1 MPEEMVQLTEGR
13 SLAGDPAT
21 DLRAASW
28 LRQKYGYFK
37 SARAVTVERD
47 WVRQIRAYKML
58 VVSRSYM
65 GRSNLVLP
73 HIRNMVERI
82 VGRIVQQLVG
92 REDFFGVMPTKWTDE
107 DKAEVVRAVMFA
119 QMEEEGFRRETAL
132 CIRDAVILGTAF
144 KKMRWQYEVENTN
157 VPVYQGDEWMVGPN
171 GPEMKPVYSQK
182 VMPRVI
188 HNRPRGERLNPFN
201 LFLDPAAQTLDDTD
215 TVEETQLSVTDIFRL
230 ADLGIFNKDAVT
242 RVLNQPGEN
251 GKSNLPTAGYRQI
264 YDLALGLQGE
274 RRDRGTDYYCYKEFW
289 GWFPLEAKDEREAAR
304 TRMERVCIGVLGTGE
319 ECVRLERNP
328 TLQQKKPY
336 QRGVIIEVPGQFY
349 GDSPVKAAI
358 PQWMELND
366 CRNQAN
372 DARTFAVN
380 PVLLR
385 GQANADDKK
394 TSQRVFPG
402 AIITGADL
410 KFGAFPD
417 TTAAAFV
424 AESVM
429 VRELEETF
437 GAPRILDAQSDA
449 NSATEASIEKEESGN
464 RILGYVKTLED
475 TLLVP
480 ELRDRLDLNRQ
491 YLRTSDAVRIRG
503 ASGFDWRPYTPE
515 DFMPQYDF
523 FCMASSQMQSKMM
536 LNANFAITTDRM
548 LAFEQLQPG
557 MFDWVR
563 WWGTFFRDG
572 LGIDHASLYINP
584 MKRAERVPT
593 VEEVIL
599 MLTEGQRPDPDPR
612 QDFASTLPTMAA
624 YIAEKAQM
632 MPPDLQR
639 NFAEYFRKSIE
650 TARQILLE
658 QQAAQM
664 QLMMGASEGGPPGQS
679 PQGGGKNNKQVGP
692 EMRDGRGASP
702 ARQGMQ
708 NTRRA
713 VQR

>member
-1 MPEEMVQLTEGR
+1 MPEEMIQLSKGR
-13 SLAGDPAT
+13 NLVGDPAT
-21 DLRAASW
+21 DKRASSW
-28 LRQKYGYFK
+28 LQTKHDYFRQSR
-37 SARAVTVERD
+37 SATVERD

-58 VVSRSYM
+58 VVSRSYT

-82 VGRIVQQLVG
+82 VGRVVQQLVG

-107 DKAEVVRAVMFA
+107 DKAEVVRAVMNA

-132 CIRDAVILGTAF
+132 CIRDAVILGTCF
-144 KKMRWQYEVENTN
+144 KKMRWQYEVENTM
-157 VPVYQGDEWMVGPN
+157 VPVYQGDEWRVGAA
-171 GPEMKPVYSQK
+171 GPEQVPIYSQK
-182 VMPRVI
+182 MMPRTI
-188 HNRPRGERLNPFN
+188 HNRPKGERLNPFN
-201 LFLDPAAQTLDDTD
+201 LFVDPSAQTLDDTD
-215 TVEETQLSVTDIFRL
+215 TVEVSQLSVTDIFRL
-230 ADLGIFNKDAVT
+230 VELGIFDEAAVA
-242 RVLNQPGEN
+242 RVMSQPGEN
-251 GKSNLPTAGYRQI
+251 GKQVLPQEGYRQI
-264 YDLALGLQGE
+264 YDLALNLQNN
-274 RRDRGTDYYCYKEFW
+274 RRDKGTDYYPYHEFW
-289 GWFPLEAKDEREAAR
+289 GWFPYEAKDERDQGR
-304 TRMERVCIGVLGTGE
+304 VRMQRMCIGTLGAGNET
-319 ECVRLERNP
+319 VRLEFNP
-328 TLQQKKPY
+328 NLQQKKPY

-349 GDSPVKAAI
+349 GDSPVKSAI

-402 AIITGADL
+402 AVITGSDL
-410 KFGAFPD
+410 EFAAFPD
-417 TTAAAFV
+417 TTGAAFV
-424 AESVM
+424 AEAVM

-437 GAPRILDAQSDA
+437 GAPKILDAQSQA
-449 NSATEASIEKEESGN
+449 NSATEAAIEKEESGN

-523 FCMASSQMQSKMM
+523 FCMASTQMQSKAM
-536 LNANFAITTDRM
+536 LSANFAATTDRM

-557 MFDWVR
+557 LFDWVR

-572 LGIDHASLYINP
+572 LGIDHANLYINP

-599 MLTEGQRPDPDPR
+599 MLTDGQRVEPDPR
-612 QDFASTLPTMAA
+612 QDFASTLPVLAA
-624 YIAEKAQM
+624 YIAQKAPI
-632 MPPDLQR
+632 MPKDLQR
-639 NFAEYFRKSIE
+639 NFAEYLRKCVE
-650 TARQILLE
+650 TARQMLLE
-658 QQAAQM
+658 QQAMMM
-664 QLMMGASEGGPPGQS
+664 QAAMAGPEGPGQS
-679 PQGGGKNNKQVGP
+679 PQGGGKNNRPVGP
-692 EMRDGRGASP
+692 EQRDGKGTSV
-702 ARQGMQ
+702 ARQGMMT
-708 NTRRA
+708 TRA
-713 VQR
+713 GVQR

>member
-1 MPEEMVQLTEGR
+1 MSKGR
-13 SLAGDPAT
+13 NLAGDAAT
-21 DLRAASW
+21 DLRASSW
-28 LRQKYGYFK
+28 LRQKHGYFK
-37 SARAVTVERD
+37 NARAVTVERD

-58 VVSRSYM
+58 VVSRSYT

-82 VGRIVQQLVG
+82 VVRLVRELVG
-92 REDFFGVMPTKWTDE
+92 REDFFGIMPTKWTDE

-132 CIRDAVILGTAF
+132 CLRDAVILGTCF
-144 KKMRWQYEVENTN
+144 KKMRWQYEVENTT
-157 VPVYQGDEWMVGPN
+157 VPVYQGDEWVVGPS
-171 GPEMKPVYSQK
+171 GPEQKPVYSQK

-230 ADLGIFNKDAVT
+230 VDLGIFDANAVT
-242 RVLNQPGEN
+242 RAMSQPGES
-251 GKSNLPTAGYRQI
+251 GKSNLPTTGYKQI

-274 RRDRGTDYYCYKEFW
+274 RRDRGTDYYVYKEFW
-289 GWFPLEAKDEREAAR
+289 GWFPLEAKTDRDQGR
-304 TRMERVCIGVLGTGE
+304 TRMERVCIGVLGQGE
-319 ECVRLERNP
+319 ETVRLERNP

-336 QRGVIIEVPGQFY
+336 ERGVIIEIPGQFY

-366 CRNQAN
+366 CRNQSN

-380 PVLLR
+380 PVMLR
-385 GQANADDKK
+385 DSSNADDKK
-394 TSQRVFPG
+394 TSQRIFPG
-402 AIITGADL
+402 AVITGTGL
-410 KFGAFPD
+410 SFGSFPD
-417 TTAAAFV
+417 TTGAAFV

-449 NSATEASIEKEESGN
+449 NSATEAAIEKEESGA
-464 RILGYVKTLED
+464 RIQGYVSTLED

-480 ELRDRLDLNRQ
+480 ELRTRLDLNRQ
-491 YLRTSDAVRIRG
+491 YLRTQDAVRIRG

-523 FCMASSQMQSKMM
+523 FCMASGQMKSQSM
-536 LNANFAITTDRM
+536 LNVHFATTTDRM
-548 LAFEQLQPG
+548 LAFESLIPG

-572 LGIDHASLYINP
+572 LGMAHPNLYINP

-593 VEEVIL
+593 VEEVIV
-599 MLTEGQRPDPDPR
+599 MLTDGQRPEPDPR
-612 QDFASTLPTMAA
+612 QNFAESMPVLAA
-624 YIAEKAQM
+624 YISEKGQM
-632 MPPDLQR
+632 MPPDLER
-639 NFAEYFRKSIE
+639 NFAEYFRKTFE
-650 TARQILLE
+650 LMTQMMMA
-658 QQAAQM
+658 QQAMAMEQA
-664 QLMMGASEGGPPGQS
+664 GVS
-679 PQGGGKNNKQVGP
+679 PQGGGKNNKKVGA
-692 EMRDGRGASP
+692 EDRDGKGASMG
-702 ARQGMQ
+702 RQTMQMTRGM
-708 NTRRA
+708 A
-713 VQR
+713 QR

>member
-1 MPEEMVQLTEGR
+1 
-13 SLAGDPAT
+13 
-21 DLRAASW
+21 
-28 LRQKYGYFK
+28 
-37 SARAVTVERD
+37 
-47 WVRQIRAYKML
+47 
-58 VVSRSYM
+58 
-65 GRSNLVLP
+65 
-73 HIRNMVERI
+73 
-82 VGRIVQQLVG
+82 
-92 REDFFGVMPTKWTDE
+92 
-107 DKAEVVRAVMFA
+107 
-119 QMEEEGFRRETAL
+119 MEEEGFRRETAL

-536 LNANFAITTDRM
+536 HHGPDAGVRATPARDVRLGPVVGHLLPRRPRHRPR
-548 LAFEQLQPG
+548 LALHQPHEAG
-557 MFDWVR
+557 GAGAHGRGSDPHAHGGPAPRPRPEAGLRLHAPDHGGLYCGEGADDAAGPPAKLRGVFPQVH
-563 WWGTFFRDG
+563 RDG
-572 LGIDHASLYINP
+572 AADPPRTAGRTNAVDDGRFRGRSSG
-584 MKRAERVPT
+584 T
-593 VEEVIL
+593 VSAGRRE
-599 MLTEGQRPDPDPR
+599 
-612 QDFASTLPTMAA
+612 
-624 YIAEKAQM
+624 
-632 MPPDLQR
+632 
-639 NFAEYFRKSIE
+639 
-650 TARQILLE
+650 E
-658 QQAAQM
+658 QQAGWA
-664 QLMMGASEGGPPGQS
+664 GDA
-679 PQGGGKNNKQVGP
+679 
-692 EMRDGRGASP
+692 
-702 ARQGMQ
+702 
-708 NTRRA
+708 
-713 VQR
+713 